1 MDSFV
6 DLVVNLVEDLV
17 EDSFVDLPM
26 GIDHLIFGLN

>member
-1 MDSFV
+1 MNLV
-6 DLVVNLVEDLV
+6 EDLVVNLVEDLV